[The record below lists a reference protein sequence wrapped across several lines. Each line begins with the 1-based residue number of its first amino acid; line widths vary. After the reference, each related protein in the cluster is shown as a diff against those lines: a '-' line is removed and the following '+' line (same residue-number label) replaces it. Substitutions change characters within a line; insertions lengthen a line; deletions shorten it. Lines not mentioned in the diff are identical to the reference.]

1 MPRSIL
7 KRSSDCDAAP
17 SYSPEYALFPYQPPA
32 PTVHFP
38 PSPSLSKTYPT
49 YGVNAY
55 DRAPIVVAPNVCAL
69 PERGCPGRTYD
80 ESAGVA
86 KSSRK
91 CKVQP
96 HCLGAAATSPS
107 SASMMSA
114 GQAECSAAAAARM
127 YGPMQPS
134 YPGPSSRPPPLV
146 QDLSSESDESDGA
159 ISPPEYGNPIIGV
172 LPPAMSYPYSPYAAA
187 PSQEQLDK
195 ALSFL
200 PHPPP
205 SRSERE
211 KQSKRRC
218 SSGGKLRSIS
228 PTRYKSEDG
237 TRSFAASSLDGC
249 LGGF

>member
-7 KRSSDCDAAP
+7 KRSSDCDIP
-17 SYSPEYALFPYQPPA
+17 GDYAVFPYPPPP

-49 YGVNAY
+49 YSVNAY
-55 DRAPIVVAPNVCAL
+55 DRAPIVVAPNVCAM

-91 CKVQP
+91 CKV
-96 HCLGAAATSPS
+96 GGVSATITTTSQLS
-107 SASMMSA
+107 SA
-114 GQAECSAAAAARM
+114 GQAESSAAAAARM
-127 YGPMQPS
+127 YGPIQFS
-134 YPGPSSRPPPLV
+134 VPGPSSRPPPLV

-159 ISPPEYGNPIIGV
+159 ISPPEYGNPVVGGITSV
-172 LPPAMSYPYSPYAAA
+172 MSYHPYPYVSSP

-200 PHPPP
+200 PHAPPP
-205 SRSERE
+205 KQERD
-211 KQSKRRC
+211 KHSKRRC
-218 SSGGKLRSIS
+218 PNGGKLRSIS

>member
-1 MPRSIL
+1 M
-7 KRSSDCDAAP
+7 
-17 SYSPEYALFPYQPPA
+17 QP
-32 PTVHFP
+32 
-38 PSPSLSKTYPT
+38 
-49 YGVNAY
+49 NA
-55 DRAPIVVAPNVCAL
+55 
-69 PERGCPGRTYD
+69 
-80 ESAGVA
+80 
-86 KSSRK
+86 
-91 CKVQP
+91 
-96 HCLGAAATSPS
+96 LGAVATSS
-107 SASMMSA
+107 SASMSA
-114 GQAECSAAAAARM
+114 GQAESSSAAAARM
-127 YGPMQPS
+127 YGPVQQS

-172 LPPAMSYPYSPYAAA
+172 VPPVMSYPYPSYSTA

-205 SRSERE
+205 PKQERD
-211 KQSKRRC
+211 KHTKRRC

-237 TRSFAASSLDGC
+237 ARSFAASSLDGW

>member
-7 KRSSDCDAAP
+7 KRSSDCDAIP
-17 SYSPEYALFPYQPPA
+17 SYPSYPADYALFPYPPA
-32 PTVHFP
+32 PPTVHFP
-38 PSPSLSKTYPT
+38 PSPSLAKTYPT
-49 YGVNAY
+49 YSVNAY

-96 HCLGAAATSPS
+96 GALSAPATS
-107 SASMMSA
+107 SMSG
-114 GQAECSAAAAARM
+114 GQAESSAAAAARM
-127 YGPMQPS
+127 YGPMQAPF
-134 YPGPSSRPPPLV
+134 PGPSSRPPPLV
-146 QDLSSESDESDGA
+146 HDLSSESDESDGA
-159 ISPPEYGNPIIGV
+159 ISPPEYGNPVIGV
-172 LPPAMSYPYSPYAAA
+172 LPPPMSYPYPYA

-200 PHPPP
+200 PHAPP
-205 SRSERE
+205 SRQERD
-211 KQSKRRC
+211 KHSNRRC
-218 SSGGKLRSIS
+218 STGGKLRSIS